1 VRQSTPFLAN
11 VRGDGSDVQVVL
23 TADADDHPLTPGTQ
37 YAFQVQATRIFY
49 VTQGMDDVQ
58 PTSPFSATATTT
70 TAAAQTLQFTA
81 TPESGTTART
91 AAFGWAITANDAG
104 ETPFCV
110 LDRDAETAVE
120 VPCTAA
126 GATLAGLSAGP
137 HTLTVYPS
145 DGENEFSYAWTVN
158 EVPTTPPPPPVAP
171 PVAPVTP
178 TPPVNPVDVDGD
190 GIDNGWLVG
199 GKPAPAPAT
208 PKAKVSGGKVKLAVP
223 AAPKGAKAIRV
234 YRADGKG
241 GYKLVK
247 TLKPKRAT
255 FTDTKVKP
263 GHEYKYKTVAVN
275 AKGEQGKASGT
286 ATAKVKRG

>member
-1 VRQSTPFLAN
+1 
-11 VRGDGSDVQVVL
+11 
-23 TADADDHPLTPGTQ
+23 
-37 YAFQVQATRIFY
+37 
-49 VTQGMDDVQ
+49 MDDIE
-58 PTSPFSATATTT
+58 PTSPFSAIATTT

-81 TPESGTTART
+81 TPESRTTART
-91 AAFGWAITANDAG
+91 AAFSWAITANDAG

-126 GATLAGLSAGP
+126 GANLADLSVGP

-158 EVPTTPPPPPVAP
+158 ELPTTPPPPVAP
-171 PVAPVTP
+171 PVAPATP
-178 TPPVNPVDVDGD
+178 TTPVNPIDTDGD

-208 PKAKVSGGKVKLAVP
+208 PKAKVTGGKVKLTVP
-223 AAPKGAKAIRV
+223 AAPKGAKSIRI

-247 TLKPKRAT
+247 TLKPKSAT

-275 AKGEQGKASGT
+275 AKGQQGKASGA
-286 ATAKVKRG
+286 ATVKVKGHVVGAGSPDPRRRSVGQRGIDVRVDPVGEDRVGG